1 LILRKT
7 ASLTGT
13 ISRSESFLPL
23 PERSLSVKSKEA
35 KRAALNSIL
44 ELAKEMKREKVAL
57 KFKKEKKE
65 EAKDE
70 RVEPDSGHQA

>member
-1 LILRKT
+1 
-7 ASLTGT
+7 
-13 ISRSESFLPL
+13 
-23 PERSLSVKSKEA
+23 VKSKEA